1 MGSWFGLI
9 AVSKRS
15 ALTWLLEHRL
25 NIRWQIFLLLCSVH
39 LINPAFHIQSPLGK
53 INSTCSLS
61 PTTDDEKANSSCRMC
76 AAEQSMCSQEEAHCT
91 NGNMKVLGSSAILET
106 ASVIFS
112 YLRTNLS
119 F

>member
-9 AVSKRS
+9 PVSKRS

-25 NIRWQIFLLLCSVH
+25 NIRWQIFLLLCLVH

-53 INSTCSLS
+53 INSTGSLS

-76 AAEQSMCSQEEAHCT
+76 AAEQSMCSQEAHCT
-91 NGNMKVLGSSAILET
+91 NGNMKVLGGSAILET
-106 ASVIFS
+106 AP
-112 YLRTNLS
+112 S
-119 F
+119 FFPT